1 MPAHADSRQPRGRLP
16 TTLLVGTTLLALILF
31 GSLAAP
37 LLAPFRFD
45 TMNVLARMRPPDAGH
60 WLGTDEFGRDVFS
73 RVLHGGSTSIGLGV
87 GATAFS
93 FVIGVP
99 LGLVGGYVRGWR
111 DDAIMRTVDILVS
124 IPPVVLGLLILA
136 TTTPSVWKAALAVG
150 IIYVPVLIRLSRSV
164 TLSLA
169 QEEFILAARTR
180 GEGLPWIL
188 FREILPNAL
197 PALVVETSLRV
208 SFAILLGAAFSFLGL
223 GTQPPSSDWG
233 LMIAESR
240 PYLEQA
246 PWTALAP
253 GIALCITVI
262 SINLVGEGLR
272 QLLDVRNHS
281 RS

>member
-1 MPAHADSRQPRGRLP
+1 MPAHADARPSRGRLP
-16 TTLLVGTTLLALILF
+16 TTLLVGTTLLALILL

-45 TMNVLARMRPPDAGH
+45 TMNVLARMRPPDAVH

-111 DDAIMRTVDILVS
+111 DDGIMRTVDILVS